1 MQIFNKI
8 ALESLII
15 LQRKSKF
22 MIKDK
27 ACPEYADKI
36 ILQNHFYSSFKRKYL
51 GAWCFV
57 DYYIYSNILIIVPAS
72 LLRTYK
78 MAFEK

>member
-36 ILQNHFYSSFKRKYL
+36 ILQNHFYSSFKRKYS
-51 GAWCFV
+51 GA
-57 DYYIYSNILIIVPAS
+57 
-72 LLRTYK
+72 
-78 MAFEK
+78 